1 MNIHKTTLRETCGDK
16 AEANGFTMEP
26 NDAVHVALT
35 AEERRI
41 ILDALSYLPL
51 AQSYTLFNRIL
62 EIDRA
67 AQSQDTTPQAA
78 ESTGAANESNE

>member
-1 MNIHKTTLRETCGDK
+1 MNIRKTTLHETCGDK
-16 AEANGFTMEP
+16 AEVSGFTMEP
-26 NDAVHVALT
+26 NYTCHVGLT

-78 ESTGAANESNE
+78 ESTGEANESNE